1 MTAPTPNTIP
11 MGDVLD
17 LEVATFEAE
26 LDRKMAE
33 HSEAV
38 NALLAATTMAE
49 ADAAF
54 QRLDLFVDWF
64 AEQVRRLS
72 GMAN

>member
-11 MGDVLD
+11 MGDLLD

-33 HSEAV
+33 HTEAI
-38 NALLAATTMAE
+38 NALLAATTIAE

-54 QRLDLFVDWF
+54 ARLDTFVDWF
-64 AEQVRRLS
+64 AEQVRRLT
-72 GMAN
+72 GMVN